1 MPFLVV
7 VVGNRGFYF
16 VDNKQG
22 LVMLVVI
29 RIRLMSHP
37 VFPMMWDTCRTV
49 H

>member
-7 VVGNRGFYF
+7 VVGNRGFDF

-22 LVMLVVI
+22 LVMVVV
-29 RIRLMSHP
+29 IRLMSHP
-37 VFPMMWDTCRTV
+37 AFPMMWDTCRTV